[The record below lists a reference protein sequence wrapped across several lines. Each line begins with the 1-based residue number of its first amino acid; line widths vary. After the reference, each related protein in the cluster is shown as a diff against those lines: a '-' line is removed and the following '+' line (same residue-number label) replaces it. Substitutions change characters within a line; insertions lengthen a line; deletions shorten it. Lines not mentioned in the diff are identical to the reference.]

1 MDILENVN
9 ANISSMVTSSFDD
22 FISSKVKGAVEKEKE
37 KFLKD
42 LNMCE
47 EEYPVFESSNGL
59 TEEDIELLKSS
70 LELGYKMFNKN
81 HPDLS
86 LCVGAAK
93 KKTKDGE
100 IFDENRFKEEY
111 EAMYEKI
118 LSYYN
123 TLTEYPQK
131 IIGDNE
137 FLIHMNGSNGYGIT
151 NKGIIYKNIPKA
163 SPYYLCKGY
172 CRADREKNTQR
183 ASKRV
188 SEKDFEIEVS
198 KSLLQQC
205 NVNQL
210 YRANMYAS
218 SPGAHHIPQMTPQEV
233 ILIPND
239 KLREERER
247 GIQNNYS
254 KYYLYDISKFI
265 NMGNRKCMN
274 DMLCDGCCTVKKV
287 PFHEGSGCRKGVFAV
302 KHTNTIEY
310 EEIVE
315 RGKVTK
321 SNHGQPP
328 RTTIKKTKTETTYTL
343 EGEMNEVAAR
353 RCIEN
358 DICPECGMGELLF
371 TPEEIGFDPRVI
383 NKYPLNKE
391 YIDILHLIRPE
402 NLETVFGIQTIY
414 AKYHPR
420 ANENFVIEGKLKKLN
435 DIEEV
440 INGRV
445 SQKVAE
451 EKACLKNEKE
461 IYSEKIK
468 QVNEEKLKRIF
479 SIFILRNEK
488 KRNIDE
494 KKNNDNDKN
503 TIREMINHTKER
515 CNQKEINLNVKMNK
529 EREEFE
535 KEKEEYRKKV
545 SDLIDI
551 VNDIN
556 ELNEEQ
562 DDKSCKSNDI
572 FDIIKKL
579 KDYK

>member
-9 ANISSMVTSSFDD
+9 TNVSSMVTSSFDD

-59 TEEDIELLKSS
+59 TEEDIELLKSP

-81 HPDLS
+81 HPS
-86 LCVGAAK
+86 LDHCVQHAK
-93 KKTKDGE
+93 QKTKDGE
-100 IFDENRFKEEY
+100 IFDENRFKAKY

-163 SPYYLCKGY
+163 NPYYLCKGFS
-172 CRADREKNTQR
+172 RADKETQR
-183 ASKRV
+183 ASKRI
-188 SEKDFEIEVS
+188 SEKDFEIEVYS
-198 KSLLQQC
+198 SLAQQC

-210 YRANMYAS
+210 YRANMYARD
-218 SPGAHHIPQMTPQEV
+218 PGAHHIPQMTPQEV

-239 KLREERER
+239 KLREERAR
-247 GIQNNYS
+247 RIQDNYS

-274 DMLCDGCCTVKKV
+274 DRLCDGCCTVKKV

-420 ANENFVIEGKLKKLN
+420 ANENFVIEEKLKKLN
-435 DIEEV
+435 NLEEV
-440 INGRV
+440 ITDRV

-451 EKACLKNEKE
+451 EKACLKKQKE
-461 IYSEKIK
+461 NYGEKIK
-468 QVNEEKLKRIF
+468 GINEEKLKKIF
-479 SIFILRNEK
+479 SMFILRNEK
-488 KRNIDE
+488 K
-494 KKNNDNDKN
+494 NNDDDKK

-515 CNQKEINLNVKMNK
+515 CNQKETDFNVKMK
-529 EREEFE
+529 KKKDDFE
-535 KEKEEYRKKV
+535 KEKDDFEKEKAEYRKKV
-545 SDLIDI
+545 SELIDI
-551 VNDIN
+551 ANDIN

-562 DDKSCKSNDI
+562 DDTSCKSNDI
-572 FDIIKKL
+572 FNIIKRL
-579 KDYK
+579 KD